1 MIESLGSSSLSSRP
15 DASASARSRELSAEQ
30 QRQIQELREIDR
42 KVRAHE
48 QAHIAVGRDL
58 VRGGATYTYQVGP
71 DDKRYAVSGE
81 VSIDGSP
88 GRTPEETIPKA
99 QHIRETA
106 LAPADPSAQDRNVAS
121 AASRME
127 AEAQLELL
135 AKQREESSQSASSDS
150 GKSDKADTTDNSP
163 ATESSRQSGARLYQ
177 SVAQSGDYGTVPG
190 MMLNSFA

>member
-58 VRGGATYTYQVGP
+58 VRGGATFTYQVGP

-81 VSIDGSP
+81 VSIDTSP
-88 GRTPEETIPKA
+88 GRTPQETIPKA

-106 LAPADPSAQDRNVAS
+106 LAPAEPSAQDRSVAS
-121 AASRME
+121 VASRME
-127 AEAQLELL
+127 AEAKLELQ
-135 AKQREESSQSASSDS
+135 AEQREESEKSASPESGGSDYAS
-150 GKSDKADTTDNSP
+150 NAS
-163 ATESSRQSGARLYQ
+163 ATEASRQSGTRLYQ
-177 SVAQSGDYGTVPG
+177 SVARGSDYGTVPG
-190 MMLNSFA
+190 RMLNSFA